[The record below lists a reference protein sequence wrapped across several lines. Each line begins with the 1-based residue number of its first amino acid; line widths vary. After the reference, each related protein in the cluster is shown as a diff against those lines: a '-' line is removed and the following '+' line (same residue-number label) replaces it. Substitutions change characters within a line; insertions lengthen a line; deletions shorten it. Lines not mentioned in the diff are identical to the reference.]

1 MDTSRIPAQFTG
13 VPSKVN
19 DYAELYTSPVK
30 RQIHDILAKSVSS
43 DRADSVFTPRRILM
57 LYVPSKDAQSLVY
70 EFGLACFMQPL
81 RESYVSPSPRDVINW
96 RHDKVAVR
104 AIVYQGLR
112 EAIDTTHT
120 LKAEI
125 SDRRMSPLSL
135 PARNFYFPTI
145 DSMIETT
152 YRTYMKGE
160 MSLEELRG
168 ILSPQRF
175 TRAQLPARAFKGN
188 QAFDHFFADAKGRIF
203 PLDNHGRNRYP
214 DEVVSEIGHEPDVT
228 DNSDVRRVLEQRYR
242 FGVMVRDGNRHYDV
256 QYAIPRQL
264 RSEPMHCADKG
275 DVWVTGSHANV
286 GVNDVIWTPGGSKH
300 PRSQTK

>member
-13 VPSKVN
+13 VPSKLN

-81 RESYVSPSPRDVINW
+81 RESYDGPSPRNLINW

-104 AIVYQGLR
+104 AIVYQGLQ
-112 EAIDTTHT
+112 EAIDTTHA
-120 LKAEI
+120 LKTEI
-125 SDRRMSPLSL
+125 SDKRMSPFSL
-135 PARNFYFPTI
+135 PARNFYFPTA
-145 DSMIETT
+145 DSVIEAT
-152 YRTYMKGE
+152 YRAWMEGE
-160 MSLEELRG
+160 MSFEELRG
-168 ILSPQRF
+168 KLSPKRF

-188 QAFDHFFADAKGRIF
+188 QGSDYFFEDAKGRIF

-214 DEVVSEIGHEPDVT
+214 DEALSETGHEPDVT
-228 DNSDVRRVLEQRYR
+228 NNSDVRRVLEQRYR
-242 FGVMVRDGNRHYDV
+242 FGVIVRDGNRHYDV
-256 QYAIPRQL
+256 QYAVPRRLQ
-264 RSEPMHCADKG
+264 REPMHCADMG

-286 GVNDVIWTPGGSKH
+286 GVNDVIWTPDGSKALR
-300 PRSQTK
+300 PQTK